1 MYRNPARIEDA
12 RKRLRAELNELYAQL
27 DDGQSGKWSPE
38 WWSAASESLR
48 HRVAL
53 VLMAVYRIETGEYGY
68 CTNCAEPIEWERREE
83 DPAVARC
90 AACAA
95 VVYN

>member
-12 RKRLRAELNELYAQL
+12 RKRLRTELNELYAQL
-27 DDGQSGKWSPE
+27 DDGESDELSPE
-38 WWSAASESLR
+38 WWSAAPESLR
-48 HRVAL
+48 RRIAQI
-53 VLMAVYRIETGEYGY
+53 LMAFHHIETGEYGY
-68 CTNCAEPIEWERREE
+68 CTNCAERIERERLEE

-95 VVYN
+95 IVYT